1 MTALGAQFSRWEVTV
16 YLNMIDSFVGYL
28 SKDHAHHGM
37 IETASHRAPL
47 RSLHHSF
54 DVQILSDYFSVV
66 FA

>member
-1 MTALGAQFSRWEVTV
+1 MDDRL
-16 YLNMIDSFVGYL
+16 VGDL
-28 SKDHAHHGM
+28 LKDHAHHGM

-54 DVQILSDYFSVV
+54 DVQILGDYFSVD

>member
-1 MTALGAQFSRWEVTV
+1 
-16 YLNMIDSFVGYL
+16 MIDGFVSYL
-28 SKDHAHHGM
+28 GEDHAHHGM

-54 DVQILSDYFSVV
+54 DVQILGDYFSVV